1 MTKPRGSTPKAL
13 RTREAIEAAARELF
27 AINGFDRTTVRDIGV
42 RAGIDPSMIIR
53 YFGSK
58 DALFAQVAA
67 PDLHLPDLGAIA
79 SAVIGETLVRHFL
92 DLWEGDGVGGG
103 MPVLLRSAASNDKA
117 AEQLRK
123 MFLTQVFPAVA
134 RVGPPET
141 AAMRAG
147 LVASQLL
154 GLALTRYV
162 LMVPPVVM
170 MPPEFIVR
178 TIGATIQRYASG
190 EGLVTNELGQEV

>member
-1 MTKPRGSTPKAL
+1 MTKPKGNTPKAT
-13 RTREAIEAAARELF
+13 RTRKAIEAAARELF
-27 AINGFDRTTVRDIGV
+27 AINGFDRTTVRDIGT

-58 DALFAQVAA
+58 DSLFARVAE
-67 PDLHLPDLGAIA
+67 PNLQLPDLSAID
-79 SAVIGETLVRHFL
+79 SDVIGETLVKHFL
-92 DLWEGDGVGGG
+92 DLWEGEVVGGG
-103 MPVLLRSAASNDKA
+103 MPVLLRSAASNSEA

-123 MFLTQVFPAVA
+123 IFLTQVFPVVA
-134 RVGPPET
+134 RAGPPDT
-141 AAMRAG
+141 APMRAG

-162 LMVPPVVM
+162 VMVPPVVAM
-170 MPPEFIVR
+170 TPEFIVR

-190 EGLVTNELGQEV
+190 EDLVR